1 MAYNYYPYNN
11 PYIQQSYQVPI
22 QYQVPFQQ
30 QQQQQQQIQ
39 NSGIISVRNEGEARS
54 YPVAPGNSI
63 TFKDETAPYIYTKT
77 MGFSQLDQPI
87 FEKYKLFKEEDPNS
101 ARAVVVDEAI
111 DNAVQKKLEEQ
122 IDQLWK
128 EVNSLKELRQQQQ
141 RQSQRRSVKNE

>member
-1 MAYNYYPYNN
+1 MAYNYYPYNT
-11 PYIQQSYQVPI
+11 PYIQQPYQTPL
-22 QYQVPFQQ
+22 QYQASFQQ
-30 QQQQQQQIQ
+30 QPQQQQIQ

-87 FEKYKLFKEEDPNS
+87 FEKYKLIKEEDPNNV
-101 ARAVVVDEAI
+101 RAVVADEAI
-111 DNAVQKKLEEQ
+111 DNAIQKKLEEQ

-128 EVNSLKELRQQQQ
+128 EVNSLKESKQQ
-141 RQSQRRSVKNE
+141 RQPQRRGTKNE

>member
-1 MAYNYYPYNN
+1 MAYNYYPYSN
-11 PYIQQSYQVPI
+11 PYIQQPYQAPV
-22 QYQVPFQQ
+22 QYQAPF

-39 NSGIISVRNEGEARS
+39 NGGFISVRNESEARG

-63 TFKDETAPYIYTKT
+63 TFKDETAPYVYTKT

-87 FEKYKLFKEEDPNS
+87 FEKYKLVKEEDPNNV
-101 ARAVVVDEAI
+101 RAVVADEAI

-128 EVNSLKELRQQQQ
+128 EVNSLKESRQQQQQ

>member
-1 MAYNYYPYNN
+1 MAYNYYPYNT
-11 PYIQQSYQVPI
+11 PYMQQFYQAPT
-22 QYQVPFQQ
+22 QYQAPF

-87 FEKYKLFKEEDPNS
+87 FEKYKLFKEEDLNS
-101 ARAVVVDEAI
+101 ARAAAADEVI
-111 DNAVQKKLEEQ
+111 DNTAQKKIEEQ
-122 IDQLWK
+122 IEQLWK
-128 EVNSLKELRQQQQ
+128 EVNSLKELRQQ
-141 RQSQRRSVKNE
+141 RQPQRRSAKNE